1 MLECKT
7 NYYPSSPYQLGVP
20 DFRLIS
26 AQNRYIGPESYDI
39 IHAENLGSMENVCRA
54 RMPGI
59 RDVNNGMN
67 RTLKVS
73 VKRLL

>member
-1 MLECKT
+1 MLEFKT
-7 NYYPSSPYQLGVP
+7 NYYPSSSYQLGVP

-39 IHAENLGSMENVCRA
+39 IHANLGSMENVCRA

-59 RDVNNGMN
+59 REVNDGMN